1 MRKKCPICGK
11 NFQDGYDRR
20 RKFCS
25 VECAGIAVKA
35 YHHKY
40 MLAYFQKNKV
50 ELREKRKLYKEANP
64 EYISLLRHNEYLAK
78 KNKKKVL

>member
-50 ELREKRKLYKEANP
+50 ELRE
-64 EYISLLRHNEYLAK
+64 
-78 KNKKKVL
+78 